1 MNWKPKVE
9 DDYRISIV
17 NCTMLAKPDEERCKF
32 CGRYGCTDRG
42 YTVVAGAPP
51 TVFAEAALAWQVIE
65 KIEEHS
71 FLPNWLKDYF
81 HVESCSVDQCVRK
94 LKKTNAKA
102 VLEKMQACNGDCRRN
117 GNPCA
122 FRDGQSVCQRNVN
135 PDGSTLV
142 CQPDDEYYFD
152 CPFHEQSFSQCYR
165 REKDQCS
172 DLLEKFDAPGN
183 KDLLLLLSHR
193 FSAASCRF
201 CKEGTCGNEASL
213 HYEGICCLDGLMATC
228 EQYAP
233 IDTEGAFTE
242 GVCTY
247 VSSKD
252 GKDNRKIF
260 PSSNYADELETDV
273 ERFTLCT
280 ACRIS
285 YSIAKATGLKCLGVR
300 RSATNPFL
308 NKENPLA
315 KHAIQINY
323 LYLTHPEDVAQY
335 DPNVLA
341 KAVFDA
347 LTLNCEGLGC
357 EEYPMC
363 NFNPK

>member
-1 MNWKPKVE
+1 MNWKPKAE
-9 DDYRISIV
+9 EDYRVSIV
-17 NCTMLAKPDEERCKF
+17 NCTMLAKPDEERCKY

-42 YTVVAGAPP
+42 YTVVAGDPP
-51 TVFAEAALAWQVIE
+51 VIFSEASLAWQVIE

-71 FLPNWLKDYF
+71 FLPNWLREYF
-81 HVESCSVDQCVRK
+81 HIENCAVDQCARK
-94 LKKTNAKA
+94 LKKSNAEA
-102 VLEKMQACNGDCRRN
+102 VLERLQGCNADCRRN
-117 GNPCA
+117 GATCA

-142 CQPDDEYYFD
+142 CHKEDDYFVD
-152 CPFHEQSFSQCYR
+152 CPFHEKSFSECYR
-165 REKDQCS
+165 RRGDQCS
-172 DLLEKFDAPGN
+172 DLLEKYGAPGK

-193 FSAASCRF
+193 FSAAPCRF
-201 CKEGTCGNEASL
+201 SKEGTCGNEVSL
-213 HYEGICCLDGLMATC
+213 HHEGICSLDGLMSAC

-233 IDTEGAFTE
+233 VDSERAFNE

-247 VSSKD
+247 VSGKD
-252 GKDNRKIF
+252 GKDDRKIF

-285 YSIAKATGLKCLGVR
+285 YSIAKATGLKWHGVR
-300 RSATNPFL
+300 RSASNPFL
-308 NKENPLA
+308 NNKNPLV

-323 LYLTHPEDVAQY
+323 LYLTHPEDVAKY
-335 DPNVLA
+335 DPDVLA

-357 EEYPMC
+357 AEYPMC